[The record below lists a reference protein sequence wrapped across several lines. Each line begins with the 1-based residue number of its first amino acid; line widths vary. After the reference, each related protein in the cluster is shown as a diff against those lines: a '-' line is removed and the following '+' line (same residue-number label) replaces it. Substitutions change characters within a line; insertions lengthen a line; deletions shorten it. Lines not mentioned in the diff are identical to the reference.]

1 MSGAGYGGEELTI
14 EETSSAGNHYELLAL
29 TRILAEGLG
38 LTAGGQDRL
47 PYLAGVL
54 QSLESSRTETALL
67 LTSGV
72 AALKEIRDR
81 IPTSVGGSVPGG
93 LDGSLDAIRS
103 ELAQMRTIL
112 QAGHTASE
120 TIRQEAQ
127 GVLQAHAR
135 AAQNYL
141 KQLPTDPEPDW
152 FPFESLPAGTIVR
165 ELADGGRLFSLPS
178 ADQIRVSPDGKMVFI
193 GVSGNSSPV
202 VPVRG
207 RQVTLPSG
215 MTLTLRAEAVRVT
228 HEAAG
233 IAGLPDE
240 VEPERVAE
248 SRYSVALLGGVRLDV
263 HHAKRSAVLINPT
276 GTVVYLSPDRIEGIG
291 ETVEVTLLPG
301 GSKSFAALESGHRGV
316 VESEG
321 TIHLAL
327 SNGLDLVVRFP
338 GSGTPE
344 NDSGCG
350 GVCGIQCEERIL

>member
-14 EETSSAGNHYELLAL
+14 EETSNAGNHYELLAL
-29 TRILAEGLG
+29 ARVLAEGLG

-81 IPTSVGGSVPGG
+81 IPTSGGGSVPEG

-103 ELAQMRTIL
+103 ELAQMRTLL
-112 QAGHTASE
+112 QAGHEAGE
-120 TIRQEAQ
+120 AIRQQAQ
-127 GVLQAHAR
+127 GVLLAHAE
-135 AAQNYL
+135 AAKHYV
-141 KQLPTDPEPDW
+141 KQMPPPPSPDSA
-152 FPFESLPAGTIVR
+152 PFESLPAGTSVR
-165 ELADGGRLFSLPS
+165 ELPDGGRLFGLPTG
-178 ADQIRVSPDGKMVFI
+178 DQIRVSPDGTMGFI
-193 GVSGNSSPV
+193 GAGGDSSPLA
-202 VPVRG
+202 PVLG
-207 RQVTLPSG
+207 RQVPLPGG
-215 MTLTLRAEAVRVT
+215 MALTLQAEAVRVT

-233 IAGLPDE
+233 IAGLPDG

-248 SRYSVALLGGVRLDV
+248 ARYSVALPGDIRLDV
-263 HHAKRSAVLINPT
+263 HHTECSAVLINPA
-276 GTVVYLSPDRIEGIG
+276 GTVVCLSPDRIEGIG

-316 VESEG
+316 VEAEG
-321 TIHLAL
+321 PIHLAL
-327 SNGLDLVVRFP
+327 SNGLDLVVHFP
-338 GSGTPE
+338 ESGTPE

-350 GVCGIQCEERIL
+350 GVCGIQCEERTL

>member
-14 EETSSAGNHYELLAL
+14 EETSSSGNHYELLAL
-29 TRILAEGLG
+29 ARVLAEGLG
-38 LTAGGQDRL
+38 LTVGGQDRL

-103 ELAQMRTIL
+103 ELAQMRVIL
-112 QAGHTASE
+112 QAGYTAGE

-127 GVLQAHAR
+127 GVLQAHAE
-135 AAQNYL
+135 AAKNYV
-141 KQLPTDPEPDW
+141 KQMPTPPPPDSS
-152 FPFESLPAGTIVR
+152 PFESLPAGTSVR
-165 ELADGGRLFSLPS
+165 ELPDGGRLFGLPTG
-178 ADQIRVSPDGKMVFI
+178 DQIRVSPSGTMGFI
-193 GVSGNSSPV
+193 GASGDSSPLA
-202 VPVRG
+202 PVRG
-207 RQVTLPSG
+207 RQVPLPSG

-233 IAGLPDE
+233 IAGLPDG

-248 SRYSVALLGGVRLDV
+248 ARYSVALPEGIRLDV
-263 HHAKRSAVLINPT
+263 HHTECSAIVINPA
-276 GTVVYLSPDRIEGIG
+276 GTVVCLSPDRIEGIG

-316 VESEG
+316 VEAEG

-338 GSGTPE
+338 GSGIEE
-344 NDSGCG
+344 NGSGCD
-350 GVCGIQCEERIL
+350 GVCCIQCEERTL